1 MNRERT
7 KANKSWRQVVIS
19 DFENEGLDYALES
32 YDNYDWVDDQKFQ
45 DMIKRFKEAR
55 QEIVDYVG
63 WSE

>member
-32 YDNYDWVDDQKFQ
+32 YDNYDWVDDEKFQ

-55 QEIVDYVG
+55 QEIVDCVG